1 MSHPK
6 VSLVCP
12 TYNRQKYLPIAL
24 RCFFQQQYQNVEL
37 IIVDDSDNGIPP
49 WQTADDRVGYIYLPS
64 RTPTGTKRN
73 IGAEAA
79 TGDIIANWDD
89 DDFSFAHRIEDQVQR
104 LIETGKSTTGYNAT
118 IIYDEASGKF
128 YKNNGGPPFY
138 ASGTSQCYLKS
149 WWKQHPYPDVTYGE
163 DSVFAREAR
172 LADQCAIVDPG
183 RMMVARKHANNTDTV
198 HLERLI
204 SYPAENIAMDFF
216 LAQINPRY
224 ETEYLKSRH
233 NCNYECQ
240 ADLIAQMRRPV
251 IEHKVTWLPHVKT
264 R

>member
-49 WQTADDRVGYIYLPS
+49 WQT
-64 RTPTGTKRN
+64 
-73 IGAEAA
+73 
-79 TGDIIANWDD
+79 GDVIANWDD
-89 DDFSFAHRIEDQVQR
+89 DDWSSPHRIEDQVDR
-104 LIETGKSTTGYNAT
+104 LYATRKSTTGYNAT
-118 IIYDEASGKF
+118 IIYDEQTGRF
-128 YKNNGGPPFY
+128 FKNNGGPPFY

-172 LADQCAIVDPG
+172 LADQCAIVEPG
-183 RMMVARKHANNTDTV
+183 RMMVARKHINNTDHV
-198 HLERLI
+198 YLERLTP
-204 SYPAENIAMDFF
+204 YPAENIALDFF
-216 LAQINPRY
+216 LAQINPRW
-224 ETEYLKSRH
+224 ESEYLKSGH

-251 IEHKVTWLPHVKT
+251 REHKVTWLPHVKT